1 MKLAVIGML
10 LYVVMVT
17 HYKGNR
23 QSVIGCLSKEND
35 TMPLLPCVRIV
46 CLMYYIKDRTADGEE
61 FCNFIELC
69 LLPQLLP
76 FNGSNPR
83 SVVVLDNASIHHI
96 EHATSLTEEMGALVV
111 FLPPY
116 SPDLMPIEELF
127 SKIKG
132 FLRAND
138 PYIQIANDSEIK
150 DVILAAFACYTN

>member
-1 MKLAVIGML
+1 MCVD
-10 LYVVMVT
+10 
-17 HYKGNR
+17 
-23 QSVIGCLSKEND
+23 SVLD
-35 TMPLLPCVRIV
+35 V
-46 CLMYYIKDRTADGEE
+46 YIKEGTVDGEE
-61 FCNFIELC
+61 FCNFTELC

-96 EHATSLTEEMGALVV
+96 EHATSLIEEMGAVVV

-150 DVILAAFACYTN
+150 DVILAAFASVTSTDCYNWFEHCGYIR